1 MSTIRHKK
9 MLSIVSVVVLAL
21 VGLSACSQT
30 TPTSTTPNGTPIKIG
45 FSVSLT
51 KDFSSDGQAT
61 LQGYKLWAD
70 TVNKAGGLLGRPVQ
84 LVYHDDKS
92 DPDQTTKVY
101 QQLINVDHVDLVLG
115 PFSTLLTKPASV
127 VAKQHGYAMVEG
139 SGGGPT
145 VFNRGLNNIFDTSV
159 PVANN
164 LTIFAL
170 YILSLPQNERPKT
183 AAYATND
190 DPFTQPEL
198 QVAEALLESGGV
210 HTLVNVVYPE
220 ATTKDV
226 TPYANKIIQSGA
238 DVALLGTLLPDVTTY
253 IKRFRQAHYN
263 PKAIIATAGP
273 DAGQDFIKAVGLPST
288 EGVFVPNGWYPQAN
302 NFENAQMVSDY
313 LAQYGGTADS
323 INADIA
329 EAYSAGQVL
338 AQAVTKINSIDNAKL
353 ISELHSDTFN
363 TVQGAAKFDSTG
375 QNELALAY
383 LFQWQ
388 HGNFLP
394 VYPSF
399 AAAENPT
406 FPKPVW

>member
-1 MSTIRHKK
+1 M
-9 MLSIVSVVVLAL
+9 
-21 VGLSACSQT
+21 
-30 TPTSTTPNGTPIKIG
+30 
-45 FSVSLT
+45 
-51 KDFSSDGQAT
+51 
-61 LQGYKLWAD
+61 
-70 TVNKAGGLLGRPVQ
+70 LGRPVQ
-84 LVYHDDKS
+84 LIYHDDQS
-92 DPDQTTKVY
+92 DPDETTKVY

-115 PFSTLLTKPASV
+115 PFSTLLTKPASL
-127 VAKQHGYAMVEG
+127 VAKQHGYAMLEG

-170 YILSLPQNERPKT
+170 YILSLPQNQRPKT

-190 DPFTQPEL
+190 DPFTQPQL
-198 QVAEALLESGGV
+198 DVARALLESGGV
-210 HTLVNVVYPE
+210 RTVYNVVYPE
-220 ATTKDV
+220 DTTKDV

-238 DVALLGTLLPDVTTY
+238 DVDILGTLLPDITTY
-253 IKRFRQAHYN
+253 IKRFRQEHYN

-273 DAGQDFIKAVGLPST
+273 DAGKDFINAVGLPST
-288 EGVFVPNGWYPQAN
+288 EAVFVPNGWYPEAN

-313 LAQYGGTADS
+313 LAQYGGTADA
-323 INADIA
+323 INADVA

-363 TVQGAAKFDSTG
+363 TVQGAVKFDATG
-375 QNELALAY
+375 QNTLALSY